1 MSRHTFSLYLCVNN
15 MGTIGSKIQ
24 FDSNKP
30 LGKGGFGE
38 VYLGEYDGN
47 KVAVKIVDI
56 NNVDEREINA
66 MKELTKGK
74 GHPNIVKLFWYFAL
88 ELCAASLD
96 KAFLGRGNDKK
107 YNGPLPPHID
117 MFLQLAAGLEY
128 IHSMNFI
135 HRDIKPQNILI
146 SVRND
151 GQKEEITIKW
161 ADFGLTKPVSER
173 GTFDI
178 SEICG
183 TDGWFAPEILRMCE
197 KRNIDSRG
205 NVKSDVFVL
214 ALVFGYLLLKGKHLY
229 GSNVTQIDRNILK
242 NAPVNMTEI
251 GGELRQLYE
260 HNLLRKMLEDE
271 PKNRMSSTEV
281 FKELTSIKQKLAAK

>member
-1 MSRHTFSLYLCVNN
+1 
-15 MGTIGSKIQ
+15 MGQTGSKIQ

-47 KVAVKIVDI
+47 KVAVKRVDK
-56 NNVDEREINA
+56 NLVDEREKYA
-66 MKELTKGK
+66 MQELTKGQ
-74 GHPNIVKLFWYFAL
+74 GHPNIVKLFWCEHDVKYWYFAL
-88 ELCAASLD
+88 ELCTASLD
-96 KAFLGRGNDKK
+96 KAFLDRGDDKK

-117 MFLQLAAGLEY
+117 MFLQLAAGLKY

-135 HRDIKPQNILI
+135 HQDIKPQNILI

-161 ADFGLTKPVSER
+161 ADFGLSKPVSER
-173 GTFDI
+173 GTCAT
-178 SEICG
+178 SVICG
-183 TDGWFAPEILRMCE
+183 TRYWYPPEILKLLVE
-197 KRNIDSRG
+197 GKADSRG

-229 GSNVTQIDRNILK
+229 GSNETQVERNILK

-251 GGELRQLYE
+251 GGALRQLYE